1 MKKFVFIYSLLM
13 LLSLEV
19 YSNTTSRIA
28 INVYVPENSSLPQ
41 NCREYLSDRVSYLL
55 SENNVLSKNYSDRFY
70 LTAKIHIVEKNII
83 EGLPQRVSQKIEVTY
98 KIGDAVDNIIYST
111 LSKTYIGIGTTE
123 MKSLLNAFSQIKQN
137 DSYSQFVE
145 KAKNRIIDYYA
156 QRCESI
162 IQESDLD
169 TQNKEFDKALY
180 KLSLVPYGVDCFDE
194 VLNHMKTIYS
204 EKISHENYTLLLQA
218 KQEWISN
225 PNKEGAN
232 TAISYLKQM
241 NPNKENQ
248 QEIDKL
254 LTEIDKKLQEDEK
267 KEWEFMLKQYEHEQ
281 ALKIQKEQNEASLL
295 NTCIQLG
302 FNFLSSNLQPV
313 NIIENLLLW

>member
-1 MKKFVFIYSLLM
+1 
-13 LLSLEV
+13 
-19 YSNTTSRIA
+19 
-28 INVYVPENSSLPQ
+28 
-41 NCREYLSDRVSYLL
+41 
-55 SENNVLSKNYSDRFY
+55 
-70 LTAKIHIVEKNII
+70 
-83 EGLPQRVSQKIEVTY
+83 
-98 KIGDAVDNIIYST
+98 
-111 LSKTYIGIGTTE
+111 

-145 KAKNRIIDYYA
+145 TAKSRIIDYYA

-162 IQESDLD
+162 IQESDLC

-180 KLSLVPYGVDCFDE
+180 KLSLVPYGVDCYND
-194 VLNHMKTIYS
+194 VLTHMRTIYS
-204 EKISHENYTLLLQA
+204 EKISYENHTLLFQA
-218 KQEWISN
+218 KQAWSSN

-232 TAISYLKQM
+232 TAISYLKRM
-241 NPNKENQ
+241 KSSKENQ

-254 LTEIDKKLQEDEK
+254 LVEINRKLQEDER

-281 ALKIQKEQNEASLL
+281 ALKIQEEQNEASLL

-302 FNFLSSNLQPV
+302 FDFLSNNLQPV

>member
-123 MKSLLNAFSQIKQN
+123 MKSLLNAFS
-137 DSYSQFVE
+137 
-145 KAKNRIIDYYA
+145 
-156 QRCESI
+156 
-162 IQESDLD
+162 
-169 TQNKEFDKALY
+169 
-180 KLSLVPYGVDCFDE
+180 
-194 VLNHMKTIYS
+194 
-204 EKISHENYTLLLQA
+204 
-218 KQEWISN
+218 
-225 PNKEGAN
+225 
-232 TAISYLKQM
+232 
-241 NPNKENQ
+241 
-248 QEIDKL
+248 
-254 LTEIDKKLQEDEK
+254 
-267 KEWEFMLKQYEHEQ
+267 
-281 ALKIQKEQNEASLL
+281 
-295 NTCIQLG
+295 
-302 FNFLSSNLQPV
+302 
-313 NIIENLLLW
+313 

>member
-19 YSNTTSRIA
+19 YSNITSRIA
-28 INVYVPENSSLPQ
+28 INVYIPENSSLPQ

-55 SENNVLSKNYSDRFY
+55 SENNVLGKNYSDRFY

-83 EGLPQRVSQKIEVTY
+83 EGLPQRILQKIEVTY

-111 LSKTYIGIGTTE
+111 LSRTYIGIGTTE
-123 MKSLLNAFSQIKQN
+123 IKSLLNAFSQIKQN
-137 DSYSQFVE
+137 DSYSQFVD

-156 QRCESI
+156 QHCESI
-162 IQESDLD
+162 IQESDLN

-180 KLSLVPYGVDCFDE
+180 KLSLVPYGVDCYNE
-194 VLNHMKTIYS
+194 VLNHMETIYS
-204 EKISHENYTLLLQA
+204 EKISYENYTLLSKA
-218 KQEWISN
+218 KQAWSSN

-241 NPNKENQ
+241 KPNKENQ

-254 LTEIDKKLQEDEK
+254 LAEIYKKLQEDEK
-267 KEWEFMLKQYEHEQ
+267 KEWEFMLKQYEYEQ
-281 ALKIQKEQNEASLL
+281 AIKIQKEQNEANLL
-295 NTCIQLG
+295 STCIQVG
-302 FNFLSSNLQPV
+302 ADFLSNSLQPV
-313 NIIENLLLW
+313 SIIENLLLW